1 MNTIQEIYPLFLKSA
16 GISTDTRDI
25 QTNQIYAALKG
36 ANFDGNTMAE
46 DALKKGATYA
56 IIDNPAYKKN
66 DNYFLVDDVLAF
78 LQQLGLFHRKQIPL
92 KALIAVTGSNGKTT
106 TKELINAVLA
116 TTYKT
121 HYTKGNLNNHFGIPK
136 TLLAMPL
143 DTEIAVIEMGANHQK
158 EIAAYCTYVEPNY
171 GVITNIGSAHL
182 EGFGGIEGVKKG
194 KGELFDYLKLHNGI
208 IFYNLDSEHI
218 QSIINEKNI
227 EHTITYG
234 KTKADYQAKII
245 TETPLLSI
253 SFEDITIQSHLF
265 GGYNFDNILCAI
277 AIGKH
282 FNVSNDLIKSAIE
295 EYIPNNKRSELITIG
310 TNSIICDYYNANPTS
325 TKHALESFAKSDA
338 TNKMVILG
346 DMFELGEYAL
356 KEHQQIVDLAEKLN
370 FDTIVLVG
378 SIYAQ
383 TQTSKDVIKVQDA
396 QAAKVWLNEYN
407 PQHTQILLK
416 GSNGMKM
423 EKVIEL

>member
-1 MNTIQEIYPLFLKSA
+1 MNTVQEIYPLFLKSV

-158 EIAAYCTYVEPNY
+158 EIAAYCSYVEPDY

-194 KGELFDYLKLHNGI
+194 KGELFDYLKLHNGTV
-208 IFYNLDSEHI
+208 FYNQDSERI
-218 QSIINEKNI
+218 QSIINEKKI

-253 SFEDITIQSHLF
+253 AFEDMTIQSHLF

-282 FNVSNDLIKSAIE
+282 FKVSNASIKSAIE
-295 EYIPNNKRSELITIG
+295 QYVPNNKRSELITID
-310 TNSIICDYYNANPTS
+310 TNTIICDYYNANPTS
-325 TKHALESFAKSDA
+325 TKHALESFAKSD
-338 TNKMVILG
+338 TENKIVILG
-346 DMFELGEYAL
+346 DMFELGDYAL
-356 KEHQQIVDLAEKLN
+356 EEHQQIVDLAEKLD
-370 FDTIVLVG
+370 FDTIVIVG

-383 TQTSKDVIKVQDA
+383 TQSSKNVIKLPDA
-396 QAAKVWLNEYN
+396 QAAKTWIKERN

-423 EKVIEL
+423 EKVIS